1 LVLKPPYEVTWGLL
15 SLTATCSVETAGLLT
30 ESSPRAAKS
39 SVRRVSGSPK
49 TNGIH
54 THIDDVYEL
63 LSLEVFDSSLH
74 LWGDSA
80 VIVDLQQSACV
91 FHGEQIEG
99 LFRALSAWH
108 SEADG
113 WQLIA
118 VQYTAASPDART

>member
-1 LVLKPPYEVTWGLL
+1 
-15 SLTATCSVETAGLLT
+15 
-30 ESSPRAAKS
+30 
-39 SVRRVSGSPK
+39 
-49 TNGIH
+49 
-54 THIDDVYEL
+54 VYEL